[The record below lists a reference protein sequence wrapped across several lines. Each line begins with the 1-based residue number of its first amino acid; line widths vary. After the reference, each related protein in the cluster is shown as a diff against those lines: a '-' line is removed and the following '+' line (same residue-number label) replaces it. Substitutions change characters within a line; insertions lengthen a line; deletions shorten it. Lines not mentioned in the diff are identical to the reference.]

1 MYKRNQVFA
10 AACIGLLLFGIMLIT
25 VGSILPSITE
35 KFKSSGIKTGSLTWI
50 SPIGI
55 LLGSLIF
62 GPIVDRFGYKTLL
75 IVTTLLLIPAFQGL
89 AFGNSFFVLQL
100 SSFIIGIGGGILNG
114 ATNAVVS
121 DISTGDKGA
130 SLSLLG
136 AFFGFGALGMP
147 LLLGALLKHFNYSII
162 LSCVGFSFLLA
173 VIYFLLIK
181 FPVPKHTQGFPLS
194 AGMKLLKEPAILLIG
209 FFLFFQSG
217 TEALVNN
224 WSTSF
229 LQNEMKF
236 SEQGSLFLLTIYM
249 VALTVA
255 RLILGGILR
264 KISSYLLMLLS
275 LFLFLVGVVIL
286 QFAQTYSVSLIAF
299 IIIGL
304 GLAAAFPVMLGYVGH
319 LYSTLSG
326 TAFSIVLVIGLIG
339 NILINY
345 LFDLI
350 SHQQGFAL
358 LPWLLMA
365 SVVFRLI
372 FLLLVKKKIHL
383 HIKL

>member
-25 VGSILPSITE
+25 LGSILPSITD
-35 KFKSSGIKTGSLTWI
+35 KFKLDEIQTGTLTWI
-50 SPIGI
+50 LPIGI
-55 LLGSLIF
+55 LAGSLIF

-75 IVTTLLLIPAFQGL
+75 IVTTLLLIPSFEGL
-89 AFGNSFFVLQL
+89 AFAESFFVLQL
-100 SSFIIGIGGGILNG
+100 CIFIIGIAGGILNG

-147 LLLGALLKHFNYSII
+147 LLLGVLSKHFHYSII

-173 VIYFLLIK
+173 VIYFLAIK
-181 FPVPKHTQGFPLS
+181 FPVPKHTQGFPLKE
-194 AGMKLLKEPAILLIG
+194 GIKLLKEPAILLIG

-229 LQNEMKF
+229 LQKEIKF
-236 SEQGSLFLLTIYM
+236 SEQESLFLLTIYM
-249 VALTVA
+249 VALTIA
-255 RLILGGILR
+255 RLVLGMILR

-275 LFLFLVGVVIL
+275 LFLFLIGALIL
-286 QFAQTYSVSLIAF
+286 LTAQTYTIAFIAF
-299 IIIGL
+299 IIIGV

-319 LYSTLSG
+319 LFSTLSG

-345 LFDLI
+345 LFGI
-350 SHQQGFAL
+350 VSHKYGFSQ
-358 LPWLLMA
+358 LPWLLVA
-365 SVVFRLI
+365 SVAFRLI
-372 FLLLVKKKIHL
+372 FLLLVKKKISL
-383 HIKL
+383 HIKM

>member
-1 MYKRNQVFA
+1 MYNRKQVFA

-25 VGSILPSITE
+25 LGSILPSIND
-35 KFKSSGIKTGSLTWI
+35 KFKLQGVKTGSLTWI
-50 SPIGI
+50 FPIGI
-55 LLGSLIF
+55 LIGSLMF
-62 GPIVDRFGYKTLL
+62 GPIVDRFGYKRLL
-75 IVTTLLLIPAFQGL
+75 IVTTLLLIPSFEGL
-89 AFGNSFFVLQL
+89 AFANSFFILQL
-100 SSFIIGIGGGILNG
+100 SIFIIGIGGGILNG

-147 LLLGALLKHFNYSII
+147 LLLGVLSKHFDYSII
-162 LSCVGFSFLLA
+162 LSWVGFSFLL
-173 VIYFLLIK
+173 VVLFFLLIK
-181 FPVPKHTQGFPLS
+181 FPVPKHTQGFPLN
-194 AGMKLLKEPAILLIG
+194 AGMELLKKPAILLIG

-229 LQNEMKF
+229 LQNERSF
-236 SEQGSLFLLTIYM
+236 SEENSLFLLTIYM

-275 LFLFLVGVVIL
+275 LLLFLIGVVIL
-286 QFAQTYSVSLIAF
+286 QVTQTYSISLVAY

-319 LYSTLSG
+319 LYATLSG
-326 TAFSIVLVIGLIG
+326 TAFSIVLVIGLVG

-350 SHQQGFAL
+350 SHQKGFGIL
-358 LPWLLMA
+358 TWLLMG

-372 FLLLVKKKIHL
+372 LLLLIKKKISL

>member
-25 VGSILPSITE
+25 LGSILPSIND
-35 KFKSSGIKTGSLTWI
+35 KFKLQGVKTGSLTWI
-50 SPIGI
+50 FPIGI
-55 LLGSLIF
+55 LIGSLIF
-62 GPIVDRFGYKTLL
+62 GPIVDRFGYKRLL
-75 IVTTLLLIPAFQGL
+75 IVTTLLLIPSFEEL
-89 AFGNSFFVLQL
+89 AFANSFFILQL
-100 SSFIIGIGGGILNG
+100 GIFIIGIGGGILNG

-147 LLLGALLKHFNYSII
+147 LLLGILSKHFNYSII
-162 LSCVGFSFLLA
+162 LSWVGFSFLL
-173 VIYFLLIK
+173 VVVYFSLIK
-181 FPVPKHTQGFPLS
+181 FPVPKHTQGFPLN
-194 AGMKLLKEPAILLIG
+194 AGIKLLKEPAILLIG

-229 LQNEMKF
+229 LQNERKF
-236 SEQGSLFLLTIYM
+236 SEQDSLFLLTIYM
-249 VALTVA
+249 VALTAA
-255 RLILGGILR
+255 RLILGVILR

-275 LFLFLVGVVIL
+275 LLLFLIGVVIVQL
-286 QFAQTYSVSLIAF
+286 TQDYTVSLIAY

-326 TAFSIVLVIGLIG
+326 TAFSIVLVIGLVG

-350 SHQQGFAL
+350 SHQKGFGIL
-358 LPWLLMA
+358 TWLLMG
-365 SVVFRLI
+365 SIVFRLI
-372 FLLLVKKKIHL
+372 LLLLIKKKISL

>member
-1 MYKRNQVFA
+1 
-10 AACIGLLLFGIMLIT
+10 MLIT
-25 VGSILPSITE
+25 LGSILPSITD
-35 KFKSSGIKTGSLTWI
+35 KFKLDATKTGSLTWI
-50 SPIGI
+50 FPIGI
-55 LLGSLIF
+55 LVGSLIF

-75 IVTTLLLIPAFQGL
+75 IVTTLLLIPSFEGL
-89 AFGNSFFVLQL
+89 AFAESFFVLQI
-100 SSFIIGIGGGILNG
+100 SIFIIGVAGGILNG

-147 LLLGALLKHFNYSII
+147 LLLGVLSKHFHYPII

-173 VIYFLLIK
+173 VIYFFTIK
-181 FPVPKHTQGFPLS
+181 FPVPKHAQGFPLKD
-194 AGMKLLKEPAILLIG
+194 GIKLLKEPAILLIG
-209 FFLFFQSG
+209 LFLFFQSG

-229 LQNEMKF
+229 LQKEIKF
-236 SEQGSLFLLTIYM
+236 SEQNSLYLLTFY
-249 VALTVA
+249 VVGLTAA
-255 RLILGGILR
+255 RLVLGVILR

-275 LFLFLVGVVIL
+275 LLLFLIGVVIL
-286 QFAQTYSVSLIAF
+286 LFAQTYSIALIAF
-299 IIIGL
+299 IIMGI

-319 LYSTLSG
+319 LFSTLSG

-345 LFDLI
+345 LFDII
-350 SHQQGFAL
+350 SHQHGFRQ

-372 FLLLVKKKIHL
+372 FLLLIKKKISL

>member
-1 MYKRNQVFA
+1 MYKRKQVFA

-75 IVTTLLLIPAFQGL
+75 IVTTLLLIPCFQGL
-89 AFGNSFFVLQL
+89 AYGNSFFVLQI
-100 SSFIIGIGGGILNG
+100 SSFVFGIGGGILNG

-121 DISTGDKGA
+121 DISTGHKGA

-147 LLLGALLKHFNYSII
+147 LLLGVLSKNFHYSVI
-162 LSCVGFSFLLA
+162 LSYVGFSFIVV

-181 FPVPKHTQGFPLS
+181 FPVPKHTQGLPLN
-194 AGMKLLKEPAILLIG
+194 AVMKLIKEPAILLIG

-229 LQNEMKF
+229 LQNEKKF
-236 SEQGSLFLLTIYM
+236 SEQDSLFLLTIY
-249 VALTVA
+249 VVGLTIT
-255 RLILGGILR
+255 RLILGAVLH
-264 KISSYLLMLLS
+264 KISSYLLLLLS
-275 LFLFLVGVVIL
+275 LFLFLIGVIIL
-286 QFAQTYSVSLIAF
+286 QITQTYPVSLIAF
-299 IIIGL
+299 IIMGFGL
-304 GLAAAFPVMLGYVGH
+304 SAAFPVMLGYVGH
-319 LYSTLSG
+319 LYATLSG
-326 TAFSIVLVIGLIG
+326 TAFSIVLVIGLMG
-339 NILINY
+339 NIMINY

-350 SHQQGFAL
+350 SHQQGFAML
-358 LPWLLMA
+358 TWLLMG

-372 FLLLVKKKIHL
+372 FLLLIKKKISL

>member
-25 VGSILPSITE
+25 LGSILPSIND
-35 KFKSSGIKTGSLTWI
+35 KFKLQGVKTGSLTWI
-50 SPIGI
+50 FPIGI
-55 LLGSLIF
+55 LIGSLIF
-62 GPIVDRFGYKTLL
+62 GPIVDRFGYKRLL
-75 IVTTLLLIPAFQGL
+75 IVTTLLLIPSFEEL
-89 AFGNSFFVLQL
+89 AFANSFFILQL
-100 SSFIIGIGGGILNG
+100 GIFIIGIGGGILNG

-147 LLLGALLKHFNYSII
+147 LLLGILSKHFNYSII
-162 LSCVGFSFLLA
+162 LSWVGFSFLL
-173 VIYFLLIK
+173 VVVYFSLIK
-181 FPVPKHTQGFPLS
+181 FPVPKHTQGFPLN
-194 AGMKLLKEPAILLIG
+194 AGIKLLKEPAILLIG

-229 LQNEMKF
+229 LQNERKF
-236 SEQGSLFLLTIYM
+236 SEQDSLFLLTIYM
-249 VALTVA
+249 VALTAA
-255 RLILGGILR
+255 RLILGVILR

-275 LFLFLVGVVIL
+275 LLLFLIGVVIL
-286 QFAQTYSVSLIAF
+286 QLTQDYTVSLIAY

-326 TAFSIVLVIGLIG
+326 TAFSIVLVIGLVG

-350 SHQQGFAL
+350 SHQKGFGIL
-358 LPWLLMA
+358 TWLLMG
-365 SVVFRLI
+365 SIVFRLI
-372 FLLLVKKKIHL
+372 LLLLIKKKISL